1 MIGVFNRVRVL
12 NNASTSFTC
21 SSRNLRKRWQRDFLK
36 DLYHRRQIAGAE
48 PLTHRAFLPNWNYGS
63 ELFAFRHRLHGED
76 KENEHFIKA
85 LTNPSF
91 FTRKDIAD
99 DASYAQPSLEKE
111 IESRENNLELAKE
124 GEELLH
130 IIVAGYFSLQF
141 PNAPL
146 QFIEAITNYLINDD
160 ILAEA
165 ATSLGMQHLIRT
177 GEFPPYSSTLADAFK
192 ACLVILSPE
201 RRQQA
206 LIETIISKAVSI
218 PLEDVLPF
226 RNPLGVVADYAQKY
240 LKAKTV
246 EPRLMHKSGI
256 NSAVPLYYVGIF
268 ADQKLIGECAGETL
282 STAVDLA
289 SQASLL
295 HLWGASPETLMLNV
309 TYNKR
314 DLSKVPK
321 NHSIYDVVSK
331 STDLSCYSDN
341 ELNYDPLDIV
351 NIANNYQSI
360 EKELGKPRIR
370 HLRHKFSRGSLLR
383 RSFRY
388 LIKPRVYTI

>member
-1 MIGVFNRVRVL
+1 MIGALNRVRVL

-21 SSRNLRKRWQRDFLK
+21 SSRGLRKRWQRDFLK
-36 DLYHRRQIAGAE
+36 DLYHRRIIAGGE

-85 LTNPSF
+85 LTNPTF

-111 IESRENNLELAKE
+111 IESREDNVQLAEE
-124 GEELLH
+124 GDQLLH
-130 IIVAGYFSLQF
+130 SIVSGYFSLQF
-141 PNAPL
+141 PNAPSE
-146 QFIEAITNYLINDD
+146 FIEAITNSLINDD

-165 ATSLGMQHLIRT
+165 ATSLGMQHLVRT
-177 GEFPPYSSTLADAFK
+177 GEFPPYSSTLARSFK

-201 RRQQA
+201 RRQQTI
-206 LIETIISKAVSI
+206 LETIISKAISI

-226 RNPLGVVADYAQKY
+226 KNALGIVTDYAKKY
-240 LKAKTV
+240 LKAENV

-256 NSAVPLYYVGIF
+256 NSAIPLYYIGIF
-268 ADQKLIGECAGETL
+268 ADQKLIGKCAGESL

-295 HLWGASPETLMLNV
+295 RLWGASPETLMLN
-309 TYNKR
+309 YSFNQQ
-314 DLSKVPK
+314 DLSKVAK
-321 NHSIYDVVSK
+321 NHSLFDVVNESA
-331 STDLSCYSDN
+331 DLSCYSDE
-341 ELNYDPLDIV
+341 ELNYDSLDIV

-360 EKELGKPRIR
+360 EKELGRPRVK
-370 HLRHKFSRGSLLR
+370 HLRHKFSRGSIVR

-388 LIKPRVYTI
+388 LVKPRVYTI